1 MTAIVFDQEGTVA
14 EWQAVDDR
22 VMGGISSSHMRFHPD
37 GHAVFEG
44 EMSLAQ
50 GGGFASVRTQSNAL
64 QATGIH
70 SYLIDL
76 CGDGKRYKLSLRT
89 DTRFDGITYQA
100 EFAAPAGQW
109 AIIQLPVAAFVPRFR
124 GRAVPD
130 APAFAPAEVCQV
142 GLMIADR
149 QAGPFALGIRSIR
162 CI

>member
-1 MTAIVFDQEGTVA
+1 
-14 EWQAVDDR
+14 
-22 VMGGISSSHMRFHPD
+22 MGGVSSSRMRFHPD
-37 GHAVFEG
+37 DHAVFEG
-44 EMSLAQ
+44 EVSLAQ

-70 SYLIDL
+70 DYLIDL

-109 AIIQLPVAAFVPRFR
+109 QTIQLPVAAFVPRFR

-130 APAFAPAEVCQV
+130 APAFAPEAVSQV
-142 GLMIADR
+142 GLMIADK